1 MQLKVALEPPL
12 PAAVPGV
19 ETRKPG
25 EARCPAPSVQQIIRG
40 DALPAPAVLAH
51 EHYEYLGSEDIDF
64 ARYYSP
70 ETFRHEI
77 DRVWRRTWQW
87 VCREEHIPE
96 PGDYYVYEVAQLSF
110 LIVRT
115 DDGSLKAYYNSC
127 LHRGTKLRTTEGA
140 GTASELR
147 CPYHGWTWTLSGE
160 LKRVPCAWD
169 FPHVDATRFRLPE
182 VKVATWGGFVFIN
195 PDDDAAPLVDYLGVL
210 PQHFAD
216 WGMDERYVELH
227 MAKDLPCNWKTAQEA
242 FLESYH
248 VLETHPQLM
257 AGVGDANVQYDTYG
271 DHVSRFY
278 AALGVNSPHLA
289 EPLAEQELLDR
300 MLVGDRSVL
309 GDDLKLRE
317 GETARIVMARYLRK
331 VLGAKYDV
339 DLSRYSDSEIID
351 TIEYHVFPNMVLF
364 PGLSLPMVYRFR
376 PIGLDP
382 DRTLFELLL
391 LRPIPVNGERPP
403 PAEVVHITED
413 QSYSTVPG
421 FDAAFGA
428 VYDQD
433 TNNLR
438 AQQQGFRAA
447 RKRGQTLGNY
457 QEVRI
462 RHFQRTLDKY
472 LADPRQQ
479 GDADGR

>member
-1 MQLKVALEPPL
+1 MQLKVNLEPRL
-12 PAAVPGV
+12 PRDVPDAL
-19 ETRKPG
+19 RLAPG
-25 EARCPAPSVQQIIRG
+25 EARCPARSVQEIIQG
-40 DALPAPAVLAH
+40 DALKAPPVLAH
-51 EHYEYLGSEDIDF
+51 EHYEYLGSDDIDF

-70 ETFRHEI
+70 EIFALEI
-77 DRVWRRTWQW
+77 ERVWRRTWQW

-96 PGDYYVYEVAQLSF
+96 PGDYYVYEVAHLSF
-110 LIVRT
+110 LVVRT
-115 DDGSLKAYYNSC
+115 EDRSLKAYYNSC
-127 LHRGTKLRTTEGA
+127 LHRGTKLRAAEGV
-140 GTASELR
+140 GTATELR
-147 CPYHGWTWTLSGE
+147 CPYHGWTWSLSGE

-169 FPHVDATRFRLPE
+169 FPHVDAAKYRLPE

-195 PDDDAAPLVDYLGVL
+195 PDENAPPLLEFLGVV
-210 PQHFAD
+210 PEHFAN
-216 WGMDERYVELH
+216 WGMDQRYVELH
-227 MAKDLPCNWKTAQEA
+227 MAKELPCNWKTAQEA

-271 DHVSRFY
+271 DHVSRFF
-278 AALGVNSPHLA
+278 AASGISSPHLA
-289 EPLAEQELLDR
+289 DPLTEQQLLDS
-300 MLVGDRSVL
+300 MLVGDRSVI
-309 GDDLKLRE
+309 GDDLSLGA

-331 VLGAKYDV
+331 VLGAKYGA
-339 DLSRYSDSEIID
+339 DLSRYSDSEVID

-382 DRTLFELLL
+382 NRTLFELLL
-391 LRPIPVNGERPP
+391 LRPLPADGECPP
-403 PAEVVHITED
+403 PAEVVHVKED
-413 QSYSTVPG
+413 ESYSTVPG
-421 FDAAFGA
+421 FDPAFGA

-447 RKRGQTLGNY
+447 KKKGQTLGNY

-462 RHFQRTLDKY
+462 RHFQRTLDRY
-472 LADPRQQ
+472 LAEDVRH
-479 GDADGR
+479 GARA